1 MYTVNS
7 CIDLAFRIPDF
18 TLLNSTMVKAVCV
31 LKGSGETTGTIYF
44 EDSGS
49 GSVSVTGEISGL
61 ADGLHGFHIHQ
72 VRLSLN
78 GSK

>member
-1 MYTVNS
+1 
-7 CIDLAFRIPDF
+7 
-18 TLLNSTMVKAVCV
+18 MVKAVCV

-72 VRLSLN
+72 VSYGCFIHI
-78 GSK
+78 GSKKITVDHHPAN